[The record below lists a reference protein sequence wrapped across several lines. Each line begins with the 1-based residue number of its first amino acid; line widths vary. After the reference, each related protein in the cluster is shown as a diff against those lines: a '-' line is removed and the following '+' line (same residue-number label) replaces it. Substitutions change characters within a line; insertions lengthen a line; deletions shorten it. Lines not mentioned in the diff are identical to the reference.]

1 MTSLG
6 LQAFDGLAKNRIFE
20 GIESDLLDQ
29 IAPEVG
35 VVSIPS
41 WAVQPNEFH
50 LQPRNRRSICQIR

>member
-1 MTSLG
+1 MTALG

-35 VVSIPS
+35 VVSIPKLGGS
-41 WAVQPNEFH
+41 A
-50 LQPRNRRSICQIR
+50 